1 MNIRNLILSSALVL
15 TFGFSKAQTNASWK
29 PLWLST
35 TNMFKGVEGFYQFSA
50 CNGADVLLVKLVNHN
65 NYSVKSN
72 WKALVIT
79 QDGQQHSGKNAQ
91 DSLVLAPNSELAGDC
106 AGSKAQLS
114 IKLSDFGTNEGN
126 FKAFIASGFDFV
138 IIH

>member
-1 MNIRNLILSSALVL
+1 MNIRNLILSVALVL

-35 TNMFKGVEGFYQFSA
+35 TNMFKGVEGFFQISA
-50 CNGADVLLVKLVNHN
+50 CNGTDMVLIKLINHN
-65 NYSVKSN
+65 NFSINSK

-79 QDGQQHSGKNAQ
+79 QDGQQHTGKNAQ
-91 DSLVLAPNSELAGDC
+91 DSLVLAPNSELDGDC
-106 AGSKAQLS
+106 SGSKAQLA

-126 FKAFIASGFDFV
+126 FKAFMASGFDFE

>member
-1 MNIRNLILSSALVL
+1 
-15 TFGFSKAQTNASWK
+15 
-29 PLWLST
+29 
-35 TNMFKGVEGFYQFSA
+35 MFKGVEGFYQFSS
-50 CNGADVLLVKLVNHN
+50 CNGTDMVLIKFVNHN
-65 NYSVKSN
+65 NYSIKSN

-79 QDGQQHSGKNAQ
+79 KDDQQHSGKNAQ

-114 IKLSDFGTNEGN
+114 IKLSDFATNEGN
-126 FKAFIASGFDFV
+126 FKAFMASGFDFV